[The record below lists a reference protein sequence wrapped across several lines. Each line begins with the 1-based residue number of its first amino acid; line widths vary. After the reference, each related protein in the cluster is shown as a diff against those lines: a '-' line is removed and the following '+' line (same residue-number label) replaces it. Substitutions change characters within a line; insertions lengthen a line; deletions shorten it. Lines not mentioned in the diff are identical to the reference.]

1 MKKILF
7 IVASTLIACN
17 VFCQT
22 ADKEQAKKAKDINR
36 ESQKQL
42 TEMLKK
48 PAMTEEER
56 KRQVYVIKNERDA
69 QLLRALT
76 PAQISQVKDP
86 IDWDGTVKRLD
97 KQESDRL
104 KAEKEHI
111 LKDIEREERDLDSHM
126 EGIKRQLDDL
136 KRQQKDI
143 SDQQKELKQRRKEI
157 NSQYK

>member
-7 IVASTLIACN
+7 IVASALISCN

-22 ADKEQAKKAKDINR
+22 ADKEQAKKVKDINR

-42 TEMLKK
+42 TELLKK
-48 PAMTEEER
+48 PAMTEEEK

-69 QLLRALT
+69 RLLRDLT
-76 PAQISQVKDP
+76 PAQISVVKDP

-97 KQESDRL
+97 KQESAKL

-111 LKDIEREERDLDSHM
+111 LRDIDRDEKDLDSRM
-126 EGIKRQLDDL
+126 DGIKRQMEDL
-136 KRQQKDI
+136 KRQQKDV
-143 SDQQKELKQRRKEI
+143 SYQQKELKQRKKEI
-157 NSQYK
+157 NTRYK